1 MNARGPRQR
10 VITPH
15 SRFSLPMGPADATR
29 TGLARSVLV
38 YECPAMRAS
47 LLITACRVLTWCC
60 VFLIAVLSLLPAQDM
75 VRTGFPGELEHLVA
89 YAGSAAIGMAGYGPS
104 RGGVRVIGGF
114 WVYAAVLEYLQ
125 HFSPGRHP
133 SLVDF
138 AASAFGALCG
148 GLAVA
153 LLWRRFSNQPG

>member
-1 MNARGPRQR
+1 M
-10 VITPH
+10 
-15 SRFSLPMGPADATR
+15 
-29 TGLARSVLV
+29 SVRR
-38 YECPAMRAS
+38 CAWS

-60 VFLIAVLSLLPAQDM
+60 VFLLAVLSLLPAHDM

-133 SLVDF
+133 AGLRRLGTRSIVWGACRRAALAPPLRSAALSVVSLI
-138 AASAFGALCG
+138 
-148 GLAVA
+148 
-153 LLWRRFSNQPG
+153 R

>member
-1 MNARGPRQR
+1 MSGPHVVLRHSSRGP
-10 VITPH
+10 VVNA
-15 SRFSLPMGPADATR
+15 G
-29 TGLARSVLV
+29 ARHG
-38 YECPAMRAS
+38 ANR
-47 LLITACRVLTWCC
+47 
-60 VFLIAVLSLLPAQDM
+60 LS
-75 VRTGFPGELEHLVA
+75 GEFEHLVA

-153 LLWRRFSNQPG
+153 LLWRPSGQLG

>member
-1 MNARGPRQR
+1 
-10 VITPH
+10 
-15 SRFSLPMGPADATR
+15 
-29 TGLARSVLV
+29 
-38 YECPAMRAS
+38 
-47 LLITACRVLTWCC
+47 
-60 VFLIAVLSLLPAQDM
+60 
-75 VRTGFPGELEHLVA
+75 
-89 YAGSAAIGMAGYGPS
+89 
-104 RGGVRVIGGF
+104 VRVIGGF

-153 LLWRRFSNQPG
+153 LLWRRFSDQPS